1 MQSVLVC
8 LIGLLVFIQAAASQP
23 PMIQGQVRLDDGL
36 PVAGAQ
42 VALFDLRDLRR
53 GALAHAS
60 TDAAGQFALPLA
72 ALGRAVALPQGFA
85 LGANYPNPFNP
96 STVIPYQL
104 TTTAQVRLEVFNA
117 LGQRMATLVEGVQ
130 RAGAYQARWNA
141 TDETGQAVAAGVYL
155 YRLTVDGASQ
165 TGRMV
170 LIDGQAGA
178 PMSGTGVA
186 ALPLADAEGAAY
198 GLVVAGPGLVSH
210 VDADF
215 RVAAGMAP
223 VEVAV
228 SARPNARM
236 KLAQSGILG
245 DVDNNGRVDMADALL
260 IAMYSTN
267 VATTMPNNG
276 DIRLGDVNGDGKVD
290 AADAMLIAT
299 YSINPSAPALPSGIG
314 QPWPAEPP
322 IVEPPPAGLLTI
334 PPITLTV
341 GSSYEHTVVSEQ
353 RLYNVSYSAR
363 SNSDAVE
370 VTPFPD
376 FDYTVASNDV
386 PIKGGRVVITGKA
399 LGTAEVTIE
408 SPFADAQT
416 VAVTVVERPPSIDS
430 VPWGESKTEDITMV
444 FYIVEGVLDPIEEK
458 IPWFLLEWRLGLGA
472 ADLLLEYLGF
482 GSTEIETR
490 NTQITWVEYE
500 HSQTTAYA
508 VSKQPVSVYHSTS
521 GLLTEAFV
529 TLQEAKKNVFQDIV
543 LSFAPGWLMWPA
555 TAWSVVGDIQ
565 MYASILDVILA
576 VERDESTKAVLVGL
590 LAQDGSIIPGNSY
603 LPFLMMKNDAENETA
618 VFDLRLRVAQD
629 IDIASEEVA
638 IRPRETIDF
647 GPFDVSPKTGYQIL
661 SNYTL
666 TFTEQAG
673 RDLKRVELKL
683 DTDGYNQNKEYRV
696 RARGPALTI
705 EAIQA
710 SASGQ
715 EGPLLLLRRNEQFT
729 LKAKVLNRSELYASS
744 ASAPLRYYCSSDP
757 VMDPSGDDFLLAVE
771 VEPLAGLGETQNTV
785 GFPAPR
791 LRTDRTGT
799 EAPNTCWV
807 SDLSQPIYYGACL
820 WDEVEEEFN
829 CSWVPV
835 EVSGL

>member
-1 MQSVLVC
+1 MQPVLVC
-8 LIGLLVFIQAAASQP
+8 LIGLLVFIQAADSQP

-72 ALGRAVALPQGFA
+72 ALGGAVALPQGFA

-104 TTTAQVRLEVFNA
+104 TTTAQVRLDVFNA
-117 LGQRMATLVEGVQ
+117 LGQRMATLVEDEQ

-178 PMSGTGVA
+178 PMSGASVA

-276 DIRLGDVNGDGKVD
+276 DIRLGDVNEDGKVD

-299 YSINPSAPALPSGIG
+299 YSINPSAPSLPSGIG
-314 QPWPAEPP
+314 QPWPAEPS
-322 IVEPPPAGLLTI
+322 PAGLLTI
-334 PPITLTV
+334 PPVTLTV

-376 FDYTVASNDV
+376 FDYTASSNDV

-408 SPFADAQT
+408 SPFVDAQT

-430 VPWGESKTEDITMV
+430 VPRGESKTEDITMV

-458 IPWFLLEWRLGLGA
+458 IPWFFFHWRLILAPIDFLLERF
-472 ADLLLEYLGF
+472 GF
-482 GSTEIETR
+482 GSKDIETR
-490 NTQITWVEYE
+490 DTQITWVEYE

-508 VSKQPVSVYHSTS
+508 VSEQPVSVYHSTS

-529 TLQEAKKNVFQDIV
+529 TLQEAKENVLKDIV
-543 LSFAPGWLMWPA
+543 LSLAPGWLMWPA

-565 MYASILDVILA
+565 MYASILDVVLA
-576 VERDESTKAVLVGL
+576 VEWDESTKVALVGL
-590 LAQDGSIIPGNSY
+590 LAPDGSIIPGNSY
-603 LPFLMMKNDAENETA
+603 LPLLMMKNDATNETA
-618 VFDLRLRVAQD
+618 DFDLRLRVAQD
-629 IDIASEEVA
+629 IDIASEKVA

-647 GPFDVSPKTGYQIL
+647 GPFDVPPKTGYQIL
-661 SNYTL
+661 SNHPL
-666 TFTEQAG
+666 TFTEAEG

-683 DTDGYNQNKEYRV
+683 DTDGYNQNKAYRV
-696 RARGPALTI
+696 RARGPALTV
-705 EAIQA
+705 EEIQT

-729 LKAKVLNRSELYASS
+729 LKAKVLNRSETYATS

-757 VMDPSGDDFLLAVE
+757 VMDPSDDDFLLAVE
-771 VEPLAGLGETQNTV
+771 VELLAGLGETEKTV

-799 EAPNTCWV
+799 EVPNTCWV
-807 SDLSQPIYYGACL
+807 SDLSKPVYYGACV
-820 WDEVEEEFN
+820 WDEVVEEFN
-829 CSWVPV
+829 CSWGMPV
-835 EVSGL
+835 EVQ

>member
-36 PVAGAQ
+36 PVAEAQ

-53 GALAHAS
+53 GALAHTS
-60 TDAAGQFALPLA
+60 TDATGQFALPLA

-104 TTTAQVRLEVFNA
+104 MTTAQVRLDVFNA

-178 PMSGTGVA
+178 PMSGASVA
-186 ALPLADAEGAAY
+186 ALPLADAQGAAY
-198 GLVVAGPGLVSH
+198 GLVVTGPGLVSH

-260 IAMYSTN
+260 IAMYS
-267 VATTMPNNG
+267 ADSAISMPNDG
-276 DIRLGDVNGDGKVD
+276 DIRLGDVNEDGKVD

-322 IVEPPPAGLLTI
+322 PAGLLTI
-334 PPITLTV
+334 PPVTLTV
-341 GSSYEHTVVSEQ
+341 GSSYGHTITSEQ
-353 RLYNVSYSAR
+353 KLYNVSYWAR
-363 SNSDAVE
+363 SNSAAVE
-370 VTPFPD
+370 VFPFTD
-376 FDYTVASNDV
+376 FDRTASSADV
-386 PIKGGRVVITGKA
+386 PIKGGGVIITGKA

-408 SPFADAQT
+408 SPFVDAQT

-430 VPWGESKTEDITMV
+430 VPRGESKTEDITLD
-444 FYIVEGVLDPIEEK
+444 FYIEEGVLDPIERK
-458 IPWFLLEWRLGLGA
+458 IPWYIWSWRLSLGA
-472 ADLLLEYLGF
+472 IDLLLDYLGF

-490 NTQITWVEYE
+490 DIQITWVEYE
-500 HSQTTAYA
+500 HSQTTTYA
-508 VSKQPVSVYHSTS
+508 VSEQPVSVYHSTS

-529 TLQEAKKNVFQDIV
+529 TLQEAKENVFQDIV
-543 LSFAPGWLMWPA
+543 LAFAPGWLAWPA
-555 TAWSVVGDIQ
+555 TAKSVAGDIQ
-565 MYASILDVILA
+565 MYASILDVVLA
-576 VERDESTKAVLVGL
+576 VERDKSTKAVLVGL
-590 LAQDGSIIPGNSY
+590 LAPDGSIIPGNSY
-603 LPFLMMKNDAENETA
+603 LPLLMIKNDAENETA
-618 VFDLRLRVAQD
+618 DFDLRLRVAQD
-629 IDIASEEVA
+629 IDIASEKVA

-647 GPFDVSPKTGYQIL
+647 GPFDVPPKTGYQIL
-661 SNYTL
+661 SNHTL
-666 TFTEQAG
+666 TFTEEAG
-673 RDLKRVELKL
+673 RDLTQVELEL
-683 DTDGYNQNKEYRV
+683 QTDGYDQNKEYRV
-696 RARGPALTI
+696 RAAGPALAVD
-705 EAIQA
+705 EVWA
-710 SASGQ
+710 SASMFDAARP
-715 EGPLLLLRRNEQFT
+715 EGAFEVEPNDQFT
-729 LKAKVLNRSELYASS
+729 LWAKVLNRSELYASS
-744 ASAPLRYYCSSDP
+744 ASASLHYYCSSDP
-757 VMDPSGDDFLLAVE
+757 VMDPSDDDFLFAVE
-771 VEPLAGLGETQNTV
+771 VEPLAGLGETQKTV
-785 GFPAPR
+785 RLPAPR
-791 LRTDRTGT
+791 LQTDRTGT
-799 EAPNTCWV
+799 EVPGTCWV
-807 SDLSQPIYYGACL
+807 SDLSQPVYYGACV
-820 WDEVEEEFN
+820 WDAVEEEFN
-829 CSWVPV
+829 CSWGMPV
-835 EVSGL
+835 EVQ